1 MKKSPVSLPLLF
13 LCLLLCLP
21 GGARKRVFDLEDFG
35 IVPADTSANL
45 CTRLR
50 DALRTI
56 QQQVQPNEEVV
67 LRFRA
72 GRYDFH
78 VADAEPH
85 ELYISNHDQNQPK
98 YVGIYLDNW
107 HNLTLD
113 GNGAEFVFHGRMLP
127 LALINSTNCTLQDF
141 SIDFEKPQITQVEIV
156 KNEGDGGIT
165 FRVAPWVDYAIDEQ
179 GYFVSKGEQWT
190 AQPVSGIAFEA
201 DTRHMV
207 YNTGDLGVDTK
218 GAKEVG
224 ERTLLAPNWKD
235 KRLTPGVK
243 VALRTW
249 YRPAPALFLNEN
261 VDTKLKKIDVHYAE
275 GMGLLAQRCTNISLR
290 QFSVC
295 LKGKDDPRYFTTQ
308 ADATHFSQ
316 CRGKIVSEKG
326 LYENMM
332 DDAINVHGV
341 YLKVREVVDEYTLR
355 CRFEHGQSWGFAW
368 GDPGDT
374 VTFIRAY
381 TMENVGEANTIAS
394 IRPVGQENITGVRE
408 FTIRFTK
415 PVPKEINTEETF
427 GVENLTWTPEVI
439 FRNNTVR
446 NNRARGALFSSP
458 RRTVCEKN
466 LFDHTSGTA
475 ILLCGDCNGWYESG
489 AVRDLTIRKNKFINA
504 LTNMFQFTNA
514 VISIYP
520 EIPALQQQKSYFHGG
535 HPNAIVIEDNEFE
548 TFDKPLLYAKSVDGL
563 LFRNNKVK
571 TNNDYKPFHWNQQPV
586 LLERCKN
593 AVTPGYVGAPPIRPT
608 IQ

>member
-1 MKKSPVSLPLLF
+1 
-13 LCLLLCLP
+13 
-21 GGARKRVFDLEDFG
+21 
-35 IVPADTSANL
+35 
-45 CTRLR
+45 
-50 DALRTI
+50 
-56 QQQVQPNEEVV
+56 
-67 LRFRA
+67 
-72 GRYDFH
+72 
-78 VADAEPH
+78 
-85 ELYISNHDQNQPK
+85 
-98 YVGIYLDNW
+98 
-107 HNLTLD
+107 
-113 GNGAEFVFHGRMLP
+113 
-127 LALINSTNCTLQDF
+127 
-141 SIDFEKPQITQVEIV
+141 
-156 KNEGDGGIT
+156 
-165 FRVAPWVDYAIDEQ
+165 
-179 GYFVSKGEQWT
+179 
-190 AQPVSGIAFEA
+190 
-201 DTRHMV
+201 
-207 YNTGDLGVDTK
+207 
-218 GAKEVG
+218 
-224 ERTLLAPNWKD
+224 
-235 KRLTPGVK
+235 
-243 VALRTW
+243 
-249 YRPAPALFLNEN
+249 
-261 VDTKLKKIDVHYAE
+261 
-275 GMGLLAQRCTNISLR
+275 
-290 QFSVC
+290 
-295 LKGKDDPRYFTTQ
+295 
-308 ADATHFSQ
+308 
-316 CRGKIVSEKG
+316 
-326 LYENMM
+326 MM

-394 IRPVGQENITGVRE
+394 IRPVGQETITGVRE